1 MKIGIVNEQK
11 NADRRVALIP
21 SAAHDLKALGAE
33 VIVESNAGTASSFI
47 NEKYEQ
53 AGGRIVYSKEEV
65 FGMSDVIMKI
75 ARLSS
80 AECEMLTEGQT
91 VFSFHHLAVAPDSV
105 IRESIDKG
113 VTLIGYELMANENG
127 ELPVLKQIGHIA
139 GQLCIL
145 IAARCLQSNMGGRG
159 IILGGV
165 PGIPP
170 ANVVILGAGNVGFTA
185 AETAVR
191 LGAQVIVLDQD
202 MQRLELIHQRLG
214 SQVST
219 MLSND
224 YNIARALAFA
234 DVAIGAVSDH
244 GERTPKL
251 VSEAVVASMK
261 PGSVIVDLSIDQGG
275 CFETSRPTTFESATY
290 VHKGVVHYCV
300 PNTTSGVARVSSIA
314 LNNVIAPYL
323 ADIVTFGCEEAM
335 RHSHALKQGAYIYQ
349 GKTTNAGLSEMC
361 HLPLHSIENLL
372 G

>member
-1 MKIGIVNEQK
+1 MKIGVVNEQK
-11 NADRRVALIP
+11 NSDRRVALIP
-21 SAAHDLKALGAE
+21 GAVHDLRAVGAE
-33 VIVESNAGTASSFI
+33 VLVESNAGTASSFV

-53 AGGRIVYSKEEV
+53 AGARIVYSKEEV
-65 FGMSDVIMKI
+65 FGMSDIVLKI
-75 ARLSS
+75 ARLSP
-80 AECEMLTEGQT
+80 AECEMLTEGQV
-91 VFSFHHLAVAPDSV
+91 VFSFHHLAVAPDAV
-105 IRESIDKG
+105 VRKSIENG
-113 VTLIGYELMANENG
+113 VTLIGYELMEKEDG
-127 ELPVLKQIGHIA
+127 ELPVLKQVGHIA

-170 ANVVILGAGNVGFTA
+170 ANVVILGAGNVGSTA
-185 AETAVR
+185 AETAHR

-202 MQRLELIHQRLG
+202 LRKLESVLLRLG
-214 SQVST
+214 NDVST
-219 MLSND
+219 MLSNE

-244 GERTPKL
+244 GERTPRL
-251 VSEAVVASMK
+251 VSESLVGSMK

-275 CFETSRPTTFESATY
+275 CFETSRPTTFESPTY

-314 LNNVIAPYL
+314 LTNVMLPYL
-323 ADIVTFGCEEAM
+323 TELVHEGMEKAF
-335 RHSHALKQGAYIYQ
+335 RNNFALRKGAYIYQ
-349 GKTTNAGLSEMC
+349 GKATNASVSEMC
-361 HLPLHSIENLL
+361 SLPLHTVEHLL